1 MILVITPL
9 PIELETLRACGL
21 RDSSK
26 MRLALGGHGKV
37 QFALRTQALIFEHK
51 PKLVVCAGACGSLS
65 PDVRPMD
72 VVVGERTIE
81 HDFKLRFIQKP
92 EPTFDGDG
100 ATVARLKKDFAIKAG
115 DFAIHFGVIASG
127 DEDVIDTERA
137 KELRQQTMALCVAWE
152 GAGGARACTLNSTPF
167 VEIRGVTDFADSNAS
182 TNFKENL
189 SLALRN
195 VAAVLRTLEA
205 GAAP

>member
-1 MILVITPL
+1 MIVVITPL
-9 PIELETLRACGL
+9 PIELETLRTCGL
-21 RDSSK
+21 RDSAQFK
-26 MRLALGGHGKV
+26 LALGGHGKV
-37 QFALRTQALIFEHK
+37 HFALRTQSLILEHK

-72 VVVGERTIE
+72 VVVAERTIE

-100 ATVARLKKDFAIKAG
+100 ATVAKLKKDFAIRAG

-127 DEDVIDTERA
+127 DEDVMDGLRA
-137 KELRQQTMALCVAWE
+137 RELRQQTAALAVAWE
-152 GAGGARACTLNSTPF
+152 GAGGARACALNNTPY

-182 TNFKENL
+182 ANFKENL
-189 SLALRN
+189 SLALKN
-195 VAAVLRTLEA
+195 VATVLRTLP
-205 GAAP
+205 GVAP